1 MYRNYLKTAFQSLKK
16 NKLFTIINTVGLSVA
31 LAVVFLI
38 ILFIV
43 NELSYDRC
51 HTKSDRVYRV
61 LNFYSDSKSMSEY
74 TPYMLAST
82 LKDNFPQ
89 VEKAT
94 HVSGIGSLRL
104 KYKDEYIDI
113 GSVIATGSEI
123 FDIFTLP
130 LVTNQSTQHLLD
142 DQKAIVISR
151 KLAEKLFPGQDPVGK
166 SIEGEIEYQPCV
178 FTITGVLNDLPVNT
192 TFRPSCLVN
201 IKWSIDPVN
210 QIFKVTNADE
220 KWDITSWYTWVL
232 LKDGA
237 NPDDLSS
244 QLKDFVLQHVGNF
257 SYANYSLQSLGD
269 VYLKTDKLLNTGKD
283 KMRDIQLLSVIA
295 LITLLIATINY
306 VLLSTA
312 VSTSRS
318 REIGVR
324 KTFGASSV
332 NIQKQ
337 IYIESVLMALLA
349 LPLAVALSLITLPF
363 AEKLFQTRLLIIDSN
378 LIFYSVIFL
387 TVTIVIGFISGI
399 YAAGY
404 LSRLRVV
411 SILKNYVELGR
422 NKAIFRSMLITL
434 ELIIFCVFVSS
445 ALIVRSQYKYFL
457 KKDPGYN
464 TENIITIDLG
474 FGFSGYTPF
483 LNAINSNP
491 NVISAAGSMY
501 GLPSKGPGS
510 IIVPNYKDNSKQVNV
525 DGMAVDYGFLEKMGI
540 QLVEGRYFSREFGND
555 MAKSVI
561 LNETAVKQLEIDD
574 PIGKLFASDSLTIVG
589 VVKDFMPYSFEQN
602 IAPQFIMLNT
612 EYVFNISVHY
622 KSGTL
627 SSLIPY
633 LEAEWKKVE
642 PYAPFQFST
651 IEDATK
657 SIYASQK
664 RLISIITFTAIF
676 SLLISM
682 SGLFG
687 LTLFV
692 TRARTKEISIKKVMG
707 SSESSIIY
715 SALRG
720 NLVEVLLAA
729 VISVPITYYIMEQ
742 WLSKYA
748 FRVSINWWFFV
759 FSLGVAVVVVV
770 FTVIVV
776 LLKVARTNPAETL
789 KYE

>member
-1 MYRNYLKTAFQSLKK
+1 MYRNYIRTALQSLKK

-38 ILFIV
+38 ILFVV

-51 HTKSDRVYRV
+51 HKKSDRVYRI
-61 LNFYSDSKSMSEY
+61 LNYYSDSKSMSEY

-89 VEKAT
+89 VEKAAQ
-94 HVSGIGSLRL
+94 VSGIGSFRL
-104 KYKDEYIDI
+104 KFKDEYFDL
-113 GSVIATGSEI
+113 GGVIAAGSDI

-130 LVTNQSTQHLLD
+130 LVSSQTNQGLLD
-142 DQKAIVISR
+142 DQNAIVISR
-151 KLAEKLFPGQDPVGK
+151 KLAEKFYPGQDPVGK
-166 SIEGEIEYQPCV
+166 TIEGEIEYQPCV
-178 FTITGVLNDLPVNT
+178 FTITGVINDIPVNS
-192 TFRPSCLVN
+192 TFRPNCLVN
-201 IKWSIDPVN
+201 IKWSIEPIN
-210 QIFKVTNADE
+210 QIFNVTNSNE
-220 KWDITSWYTWVL
+220 KWDITSWYTWIL

-237 NPDDLSS
+237 NPNDLNN
-244 QLKDFVLQHVGNF
+244 QLKDFILKHVGDL
-257 SYANYSLQSLGD
+257 SYANFSLQNLGD

-283 KMRDIQLLSVIA
+283 KMRDILLLSVIA

-312 VSTSRS
+312 LSTSRS
-318 REIGVR
+318 REISVR
-324 KTFGASSV
+324 KTFGASSR

-337 IYIESVLMALLA
+337 IYVESVLMALLA
-349 LPLAVALSLITLPF
+349 LPLALIVSLILLPY
-363 AEKLFQTRLLIIDSN
+363 AERLFQTRLLIIDSN

-387 TVTIVIGFISGI
+387 VVTIVIGFFSGI

-404 LSRLRVV
+404 LSRLGVV
-411 SILKNYVELGR
+411 SILKNYVEFGR
-422 NKAIFRSMLITL
+422 NKALFRSALITL

-457 KKDPGYN
+457 TEDPGYK
-464 TENIITIDLG
+464 TENVITIDLG
-474 FGFSGYTPF
+474 FGFSGYTPY
-483 LNAINSNP
+483 LNAIKSNP
-491 NVISAAGSMY
+491 SVISAAGSMY
-501 GLPSKGPGS
+501 GLPSQGSGS
-510 IIVPNYKDNSKQVNV
+510 IIVSNYKDKSKQVEI
-525 DGMAVDYGFLEKMGI
+525 DGMAVDYGFLETMGI
-540 QLVEGRYFSREFGND
+540 QLLEGRYFSRDFGHD
-555 MAKSVI
+555 MANSVI
-561 LNETAVKQLEIDD
+561 MNEEAVRQLEIVD
-574 PIGKLFASDSLTIVG
+574 PIGKLFDSLTIIG
-589 VVKDFMPYSFEQN
+589 VVKNFVPYSFENN

-612 EYVFNISVHY
+612 EYVFNIAINY
-622 KSGTL
+622 KPGTL
-627 SSLIPY
+627 SSLLPY

-642 PYAPFQFST
+642 PYAPFQYST

-664 RLISIITFTAIF
+664 RLIAIITFTAIF

-692 TRARTKEISIKKVMG
+692 TRARTKEISIRKVMG
-707 SSESSIIY
+707 SSENSIVY

-720 NLVEVLLAA
+720 SLVEVFLAA

-748 FRVSINWWFFV
+748 FRVSINGWFFV
-759 FSLGVAVVVVV
+759 FSLGIAVVVVV
-770 FTVIVV
+770 FTMIVM